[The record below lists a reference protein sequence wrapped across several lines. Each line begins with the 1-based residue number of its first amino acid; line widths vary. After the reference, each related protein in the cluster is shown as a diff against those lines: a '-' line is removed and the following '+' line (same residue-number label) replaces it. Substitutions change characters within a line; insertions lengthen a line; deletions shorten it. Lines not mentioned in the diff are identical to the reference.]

1 MFANRNQALSEYKHS
16 LTFRVRCCVVI
27 ATKHVHRLQIRP
39 IVHNQRAP
47 PTIPSSYIRVRAV
60 SSMGLRRGTDKHTDD
75 RDQYTFLPRLRLTRN
90 VINRIFVNNSLTRI
104 LVIDTTGDDFRRVR
118 YVELVVG
125 DDDVAFLIIQC
136 ARDHSRGRQVR
147 ARKTSMRPTCF
158 TTVGRDRW
166 SHRVARPSRRR
177 RVLDRL
183 VITHR
188 R

>member
-1 MFANRNQALSEYKHS
+1 MGSLYLFKNFSTVIDVPSRCSHRPIRLGDRGFTHALFTRDKLCAMFANRNQALSEYKHS

-90 VINRIFVNNSLTRI
+90 VINRIFVNKQP
-104 LVIDTTGDDFRRVR
+104 DA
-118 YVELVVG
+118 Y
-125 DDDVAFLIIQC
+125 
-136 ARDHSRGRQVR
+136 
-147 ARKTSMRPTCF
+147 TSY
-158 TTVGRDRW
+158 
-166 SHRVARPSRRR
+166 
-177 RVLDRL
+177 
-183 VITHR
+183 
-188 R
+188 